1 MQKCSARRAC
11 SRVIIRTQQEVDS
24 WEDDP
29 GRAEFVCNHL
39 LVYAATCSRV
49 RQQSCD
55 LFLLDWQK
63 KPIPMKANTQSMT
76 KRASFRVLRTF
87 YVLDG
92 LFKAVRARLRG
103 RVFVCTDLANWHDLQ
118 NLMINSDGTITCDC
132 GDVTGEGQLGNL
144 LTEPLEVIYQG
155 AKASAFRQKLREGK
169 LPMIRC
175 IMCPALK
182 ETLPGQQPA
191 GSPAPGVKPRIC
203 SLSIE
208 TTVLCNYNCLGC
220 MRDIIYSHRQK
231 QDLTREELKTVLQR
245 FDGYEISRLF
255 LYNRGEPTLAKDFA
269 TELRTIKECFPG
281 TPIYFSTNGSF
292 LDNPHTANA
301 ILDYATGVQ
310 VSIDGPDQRTAERYQ
325 LGIDFSRVL
334 HNLTELVSLRD
345 KLDRDKPAI
354 FWKYVSVLVER
365 PPRATGEDNCPGQG
379 GRGGRDSVLSC
390 QKPFLGHALAFS
402 SVRKALPP
410 GVGPNPSGNR
420 RDLITVQSGTGPS
433 LWRLCPFLGRPPLIA
448 GSPP

>member
-1 MQKCSARRAC
+1 
-11 SRVIIRTQQEVDS
+11 
-24 WEDDP
+24 
-29 GRAEFVCNHL
+29 
-39 LVYAATCSRV
+39 
-49 RQQSCD
+49 
-55 LFLLDWQK
+55 
-63 KPIPMKANTQSMT
+63 MKANTQSMT

-354 FWKYVSVLVER
+354 FWKYVLFWWNDRREQLEKTIALAKAAGVDGILFFPAKNPFWGMPLHFHLSVRRYRREWGLT
-365 PPRATGEDNCPGQG
+365 RAVTGEILLQFKAELAHHYG
-379 GRGGRDSVLSC
+379 GFALS
-390 QKPFLGHALAFS
+390 
-402 SVRKALPP
+402 
-410 GVGPNPSGNR
+410 
-420 RDLITVQSGTGPS
+420 
-433 LWRLCPFLGRPPLIA
+433 
-448 GSPP
+448 